1 MTKRLYIF
9 GLGYAG
15 LAIARAAM
23 AKGYAV
29 AGTVRS
35 DDKAAPLK
43 AEGIT
48 VELFGGD
55 STALNSASH
64 ILCTI
69 APDGDDGDPALSHC
83 EATDPPKPAWIGYL
97 STTGVYGDAGG
108 GWVDE
113 TTPPAPTLPRSVRRL
128 DAERAW
134 QSLGTH
140 WDAPVHLFRLPAIY
154 GPSYD
159 GRARSALDQVRA
171 GTARRIDRPGQVF
184 SRIHVEDI
192 AAAVVASMARPAPL
206 PGRVYN
212 VADAE
217 PAPQAD
223 VIAYACEL
231 LGLPVPPLLSW
242 DAAAAELSDMARSFW
257 AESRRVRAE
266 GFKRELGVV
275 LKYPTYREGL
285 RAIIAQA
292 T

>member
-23 AKGYAV
+23 ARGYAV

-35 DDKAAPLK
+35 DDKVAPLER
-43 AEGIT
+43 EGIA
-48 VELFGGD
+48 VELFGSD
-55 STALNSASH
+55 SAALRAASH

-69 APDGDDGDPALSHC
+69 APDEDDDPALRHC
-83 EATDPPKPAWIGYL
+83 AAIAPLKPAWIGYL
-97 STTGVYGDAGG
+97 STTGVYGDAQG

-113 TTPPAPTLPRSVRRL
+113 TTPPAPVQPRSVRRL
-128 DAERAW
+128 AAERAW
-134 QSLGTH
+134 QSLGEH

-154 GPSYD
+154 GP
-159 GRARSALDQVRA
+159 GRSALDQVRA
-171 GTARRIDRPGQVF
+171 GTARRIDKKGQVF
-184 SRIHVEDI
+184 SRIHLEDL
-192 AAAVVASMARPAPL
+192 AAAVVASMARPAPR
-206 PGRVYN
+206 PGRTYN

-217 PAPQAD
+217 PASQAD

-231 LGLPVPPLLSW
+231 LGLLVPPLMSW
-242 DAAAAELSDMARSFW
+242 DAAAAELSDMARSFY

-275 LKYPTYREGL
+275 LKYPSYREGL
-285 RAIIAQA
+285 RAIHAQSP
-292 T
+292 

>member
-1 MTKRLYIF
+1 MTKKLYIF

-15 LAIARAAM
+15 LAIARAAL
-23 AKGYAV
+23 ARGYAV

-35 DDKAAPLK
+35 GDKAGALR
-43 AEGIT
+43 AEGIA
-48 VELFGGD
+48 VELFGSD
-55 STALNSASH
+55 STALGAASH

-69 APDGDDGDPALSHC
+69 APDQDAGDDPALRHC
-83 EATDPPKPAWIGYL
+83 EAIAPLRPAWIGYL

-113 TTPPAPTLPRSVRRL
+113 TTPPHPVQPRSVRRL
-128 DAERAW
+128 GAERGW
-134 QSLGTH
+134 QSLGEH
-140 WDAPVHLFRLPAIY
+140 WGAPAHLFRLPAIY
-154 GPSYD
+154 GP
-159 GRARSALDQVRA
+159 GRSALDQVRA

-192 AAAVVASMARPAPL
+192 AAAVVASMARPAPR

-212 VADAE
+212 VADEE

-223 VIAYACEL
+223 VIAYACQL
-231 LGLPVPPLLSW
+231 LGLPVPPLQSW
-242 DAAAAELSDMARSFW
+242 DEAAPALGPMARSFW

-285 RAIIAQA
+285 RAIHALSP
-292 T
+292 